1 MLWQPSAW
9 LDSAQQPD
17 AVEQSPDLSAL
28 LTELLVSP
36 HWGVT
41 GLGDTADQREC
52 TVDLMLTNATGGQRS
67 FYTTEALSLD
77 LGTSLGGQLLVSY
90 TSVSPLEASL
100 RSPPPPPSSA
110 PRSSSSRF
118 PPLPRLPSSTPRLPP
133 PRRYSGSRLVTVRV
147 SRATCA
153 CRASRM
159 CSARRG
165 PRSSLP
171 PAAAIGGA
179 CGPSRAS
186 GKAGTAEA
194 GSSPQRQAW

>member
-52 TVDLMLTNATGGQRS
+52 TVDLTLTNAAGGQRS

-100 RSPPPPPSSA
+100 RSPPP
-110 PRSSSSRF
+110 
-118 PPLPRLPSSTPRLPP
+118 LPP
-133 PRRYSGSRLVTVRV
+133 PPLRALPLPASPLSPVFPPRRLAFLPLG
-147 SRATCA
+147 ATA
-153 CRASRM
+153 
-159 CSARRG
+159 ARG
-165 PRSSLP
+165 
-171 PAAAIGGA
+171 
-179 CGPSRAS
+179 
-186 GKAGTAEA
+186 
-194 GSSPQRQAW
+194 W